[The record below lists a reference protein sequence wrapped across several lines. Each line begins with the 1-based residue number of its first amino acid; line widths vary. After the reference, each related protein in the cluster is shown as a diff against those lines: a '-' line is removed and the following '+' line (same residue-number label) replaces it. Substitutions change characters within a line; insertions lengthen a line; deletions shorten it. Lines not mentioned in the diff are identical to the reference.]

1 MGGTKNENES
11 RNFENDEG
19 LAIALFHSRGKH
31 RSFPTLRFRLREP
44 IVIWTKNES
53 TKKNEYY
60 DSFICSH
67 RTCYRMARSFYEV
80 ILSHAKKK
88 LLTNVFRESVPP
100 FLAFSVSF

>member
-44 IVIWTKNES
+44 IVIWTKNKS
-53 TKKNEYY
+53 TKK
-60 DSFICSH
+60 
-67 RTCYRMARSFYEV
+67 R
-80 ILSHAKKK
+80 ILRLFHLLSPNVLPNGTK
-88 LLTNVFRESVPP
+88 LL
-100 FLAFSVSF
+100 